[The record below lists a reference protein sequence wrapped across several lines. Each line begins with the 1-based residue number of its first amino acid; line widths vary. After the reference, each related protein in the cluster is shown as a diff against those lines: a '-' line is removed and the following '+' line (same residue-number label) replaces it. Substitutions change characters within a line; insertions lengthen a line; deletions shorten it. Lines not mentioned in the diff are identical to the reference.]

1 MIMTRAGRIY
11 YDARSSQQYLL
22 LQAYRWQEDLH
33 MPLSDLFFSI
43 LFYHT
48 RCPEMSHPHRLTG
61 TAEGGQ
67 TS

>member
-1 MIMTRAGRIY
+1 MRTGRGTECKN
-11 YDARSSQQYLL
+11 
-22 LQAYRWQEDLH
+22 RWQEDLH

-61 TAEGGQ
+61 TYAKAEGGQ
-67 TS
+67 TSQLNVFP